1 MFSPEVDQPVGVYQ
15 NLGVSSK
22 YRRYNELIHEAITLH
37 NYELI
42 LRYSNHEIV
51 TQKQKRKIFSPHW
64 DLNCGLL
71 ETNASVLILSLEN
84 SSGDHREDS
93 LVKCSKLFSL

>member
-1 MFSPEVDQPVGVYQ
+1 MFSREVDQPVGVYQ

-51 TQKQKRKIFSPHW
+51 TQKQKRKIFSPPLGSELW
-64 DLNCGLL
+64 SPGN
-71 ETNASVLILSLEN
+71 
-84 SSGDHREDS
+84 
-93 LVKCSKLFSL
+93 KCQCANTEP